1 MLDKLIT
8 EKTLENLA
16 GAGSFQRGNAYFSAG
31 SVGPLRDTGKKVSA
45 RVDLVIAYLQRRRND
60 EAMHLT
66 WLQFEERPSLT
77 QYKKLHAVA
86 EQLGIWPEQRE
97 RALARV
103 AEVIADQAAF
113 TLLWQSKPAPPYYSL
128 RLEIALWENDLD
140 AAWTAVHAGNCNQG
154 LLIAL
159 AGQLEPTRPNDAL
172 ILYKRMIPS
181 IVDQTNNTAYA
192 DAVRLIGKVG
202 EIMNSQKRNREFDDY
217 IAELRARF
225 KLKRNFIKLLNEVGN
240 PA

>member
-45 RVDLVIAYLQRRRND
+45 RVDLVAAYLQRRRND

-103 AEVIADQAAF
+103 AEVIADQA
-113 TLLWQSKPAPPYYSL
+113 LSPCPGSRNLHHSIILCGLKSL
-128 RLEIALWENDLD
+128 C
-140 AAWTAVHAGNCNQG
+140 G
-154 LLIAL
+154 
-159 AGQLEPTRPNDAL
+159 
-172 ILYKRMIPS
+172 RMISMPLG
-181 IVDQTNNTAYA
+181 QRYMRATA
-192 DAVRLIGKVG
+192 
-202 EIMNSQKRNREFDDY
+202 
-217 IAELRARF
+217 
-225 KLKRNFIKLLNEVGN
+225 IKGC
-240 PA
+240 

>member
-16 GAGSFQRGNAYFSAG
+16 GAGSFQRGNAYFFAG

-45 RVDLVIAYLQRRRND
+45 RVDLVAAYLQRRRND
-60 EAMHLT
+60 EALQLT
-66 WLQFEERPSLT
+66 WVQFEERPSLEH
-77 QYKKLHAVA
+77 YKKLHTVA
-86 EQLGIWPEQRE
+86 EPLGVWPEQRE

-113 TLLWQSKPAPPYYSL
+113 TLPWQSKPAPPDYSL

-159 AGQLEPTRPNDAL
+159 AGQLEPTRPNDA
-172 ILYKRMIPS
+172 
-181 IVDQTNNTAYA
+181 
-192 DAVRLIGKVG
+192 VRLIGKAG

-225 KLKRNFIKLLNEVGN
+225 KAKRNFIKLLNEVGK

>member
-45 RVDLVIAYLQRRRND
+45 RVDLVTAYLQRRRND
-60 EAMHLT
+60 EALQLT
-66 WLQFEERPSLT
+66 WVQFEERPSLE
-77 QYKKLHAVA
+77 QYKKLHTVA
-86 EQLGIWPEQRE
+86 EPLGVWPEQRE

-103 AEVIADQAAF
+103 AEVIAGQAAF
-113 TLLWQSKPAPPYYSL
+113 TLPRQSKPATPDYSL

-140 AAWTAVHAGNCNQG
+140 TAWTAVHAGTCIQK
-154 LLIAL
+154 LLVAL
-159 AGQLEPTRPNDAL
+159 AGQLEPTRPNDA
-172 ILYKRMIPS
+172 
-181 IVDQTNNTAYA
+181 
-192 DAVRLIGKVG
+192 VRLIGKAG
-202 EIMNSQKRNREFDDY
+202 EIMNSQKRNREFGDY
-217 IAELRARF
+217 VAELRARF
-225 KLKRNFIKLLNEVGN
+225 KAKRNFIKFLNEVGN